1 MIKEHFAEEGST
13 VSVGAPL
20 FAYEAGA
27 DAPKKAEVPKEGT
40 FSSLKCVVCRPLIFV
55 IVIVIVISVP
65 LPSPLPGVHI
75 EPAKKTEQAPKP
87 EAAAP
92 KAEAPKTAAAPAAA
106 AGGGGTYDPPRP
118 TLERFPSP
126 RLEAIVII
134 IRRGYWWVVLCR
146 GQGCSQGGG
155 PEGTCPQDRFPRRWR

>member
-1 MIKEHFAEEGST
+1 MRVLSTRLRWRSLACTHTHTHIVIKEHFAEEGST

-40 FSSLKCVVCRPLIFV
+40 FSSLECVVCRPLIFV
-55 IVIVIVISVP
+55 IVITIVISVP
-65 LPSPLPGVHI
+65 LPSPLGVHI

-106 AGGGGTYDPPRP
+106 GGGTYDPPRP
-118 TLERFPSP
+118 TLEQFP
-126 RLEAIVII
+126 V
-134 IRRGYWWVVLCR
+134 
-146 GQGCSQGGG
+146 
-155 PEGTCPQDRFPRRWR
+155 WRQ

>member
-1 MIKEHFAEEGST
+1 MHTHTHTHIVIKEHFAEEGST

-40 FSSLKCVVCRPLIFV
+40 FSSLECVVCRPLIFV
-55 IVIVIVISVP
+55 IVITIVISVP
-65 LPSPLPGVHI
+65 LPSSLGVHI

-106 AGGGGTYDPPRP
+106 AAGGGTNDPPRP
-118 TLERFPSP
+118 TLEKSP
-126 RLEAIVII
+126 V
-134 IRRGYWWVVLCR
+134 
-146 GQGCSQGGG
+146 
-155 PEGTCPQDRFPRRWR
+155 WRQ